1 MSCAGG
7 TRSHWIRRNS
17 NQLLRP
23 QPSCPVLV
31 PRQAGHDQGC
41 FPPPNEG
48 SPEDTA
54 GRHTSCP
61 CVSSLANS
69 LVVAS
74 SGGHVGGTIADC
86 YLLLD
91 TILFSCFTSRIR
103 IFEVGA
109 HIFYMYIYYHV
120 WCVGSF
126 RVGPCGEAD
135 RGLVQ
140 PYLRLIGVLLYIIYS
155 WSDYSTLGLLPGG
168 IPFLYDWFLLFR
180 TLPYLGDQMKP
191 GIKP

>member
-1 MSCAGG
+1 MFLCTGFLVLSQLELKLPEELAHIGFVP
-7 TRSHWIRRNS
+7 TRTNFSGHNPAARVH
-17 NQLLRP
+17 
-23 QPSCPVLV
+23 VL
-31 PRQAGHDQGC
+31 PRQAGRGQGC
-41 FPPPNEG
+41 SPPPDEG

-109 HIFYMYIYYHV
+109 HVFYMYIYYHV
-120 WCVGSF
+120 
-126 RVGPCGEAD
+126 
-135 RGLVQ
+135 
-140 PYLRLIGVLLYIIYS
+140 
-155 WSDYSTLGLLPGG
+155 
-168 IPFLYDWFLLFR
+168 
-180 TLPYLGDQMKP
+180 
-191 GIKP
+191 